1 MGGQT
6 KHPRLRDWLLV
17 DLLWFVK
24 GQQIMVS
31 LSRVVMFCSQ
41 QLIALLLSR
50 LSDTGVF
57 YRQRVQAGLR
67 QSRDP
72 RPKTWQDVHIHH
84 NVLHIVSQTLPD
96 PAVYLGLLDHSIE
109 ILVTHH
115 DLARRGLSFIARPA
129 LWIHVHHVVSTTYL
143 VRIVLGICWKYI
155 SPSIEAVV
163 IEDSNQGRLLYTMPR
178 FIKFKP
184 HSVPKL
190 METQQR
196 SMWSQV

>member
-1 MGGQT
+1 
-6 KHPRLRDWLLV
+6 
-17 DLLWFVK
+17 
-24 GQQIMVS
+24 MVS

-50 LSDTGVF
+50 LSDTGAF

-96 PAVYLGLLDHSIE
+96 PAVYLGLLDHSRFIE
-109 ILVTHH
+109 ILTTHH
-115 DLARRGLSFIARPA
+115 DWSRHDLSLIARPA
-129 LWIHVHHVVSTTYL
+129 LWIHAHHVVSTIYL

>member
-115 DLARRGLSFIARPA
+115 DLAHRGLSFIARPA

-143 VRIVLGICWKYI
+143 VRIVLEVHIAVYRSCSYRRLQSGSFTVYYATFRAQINGNTTAI
-155 SPSIEAVV
+155 HVEPSLK
-163 IEDSNQGRLLYTMPR
+163 SNYKCIITY
-178 FIKFKP
+178 
-184 HSVPKL
+184 
-190 METQQR
+190 
-196 SMWSQV
+196 